1 MHLAVNDIELYAE
14 IRGEGEAVVLLHG
27 FPLTHSIWEA
37 TAASLAREYR
47 VVAPDL
53 RGMGES
59 GLSAGPYL
67 MEQLAGDIAAMLD
80 ALGIE
85 RATIVGHSLGGYV
98 ALAFAR
104 MYDARVAKL
113 ALVAS
118 RLIADTPEIAA
129 ARRALAARLEAQG
142 AIDFALDEPLPSLV
156 ASGGNGTLLENAR
169 EIARENTPT
178 GLAAVLR
185 GMAMRDDAR
194 DIAGEL
200 MMPVAVLAGAEDP
213 GISLDEARA
222 VADGFPDAELVVLER
237 VAHLPM
243 LEDPAGLERAL
254 RSLLAR

>member
-85 RATIVGHSLGGYV
+85 RATFVGHSLGGYV

-104 MYDARVAKL
+104 MYDARVARL
-113 ALVAS
+113 ALVTS
-118 RLIADTPEIAA
+118 RLGSDTPEIARSRRDLA
-129 ARRALAARLEAQG
+129 ACVEAENSVDVVLDAMLPRLVAPAKADALAQMLR
-142 AIDFALDEPLPSLV
+142 D
-156 ASGGNGTLLENAR
+156 
-169 EIARENTPT
+169 IARKNNPA
-178 GLAAVLR
+178 GLAAMLR
-185 GMAMRDDAR
+185 GMAMRDDAH
-194 DIAGEL
+194 DIAAEL
-200 MMPVAVLAGAEDP
+200 SMPVSVVAGGEDRA
-213 GISLDEARA
+213 ISLDEARDSA
-222 VADGFPDAELVVLER
+222 TSFPDADLVIFEGVG
-237 VAHLPM
+237 HLPM

-254 RSLLAR
+254 RALLAR